1 MKVRLGEGV
10 GMVRCGQGG
19 VAIGVAM
26 LTAKIEDRSPRFSAP
41 AKKSRLKTWPT
52 TEVTAMEQR
61 RRAGAK

>member
-1 MKVRLGEGV
+1 
-10 GMVRCGQGG
+10 
-19 VAIGVAM
+19 M

-52 TEVTAMEQR
+52 TDVTAMEQR